1 MSFTEFP
8 SRLLENAVNEFASLP
23 GVGRK
28 TAFRLV
34 MNLLR
39 RDAAEVRRFGES
51 IIKLHAEIHYCK
63 VCNNISDTEI
73 CNICN
78 DEKRERTVICVV
90 ESIQDVMAIENTRQY
105 KGLYHVLGGI
115 ISPID
120 GIGPSDLKIDSLEEK
135 VKVGGIKEVIFALST
150 TMEGDTTNYYLYKRL
165 NKYNTSFTTLA
176 RGVAIGDELE
186 YTDEITLGRAIN
198 NRNPYQQC

>member
-1 MSFTEFP
+1 MSFNEFP

-39 RDAAEVRRFGES
+39 RDAAEVRKFGES
-51 IIKLHAEIHYCK
+51 IIKLHSEIHYCK
-63 VCNNISDTEI
+63 ICNNISDTEI

-78 DEKRERTVICVV
+78 DESRDITVICVV
-90 ESIQDVMAIENTRQY
+90 ENIQDVMAIENTRQF
-105 KGLYHVLGGI
+105 KGLFHVLGGI

-135 VKVGGIKEVIFALST
+135 VKAGSIKEIIFALST

-165 NKYNTSFTTLA
+165 NKYNISLTTLA

-198 NRNPYQQC
+198 NRNPYQQ

>member
-23 GVGRK
+23 GIGRK

-39 RDAAEVRRFGES
+39 RDSGEVRKFGES
-51 IIKLHAEIHYCK
+51 IIRLHEDIHYCK
-63 VCNNISDTEI
+63 ICNNISDTEI
-73 CNICN
+73 CNICS
-78 DEKRERTVICVV
+78 DEKREKSLICVV
-90 ESIQDVMAIENTRQY
+90 ENIQDVIAIENTRQFR
-105 KGLYHVLGGI
+105 GVYHVLGGI
-115 ISPID
+115 ISPVD

-135 VKVGGIKEVIFALST
+135 VKEGSVSEIILALST
-150 TMEGDTTNYYLYKRL
+150 TMEGDTTNYYIYKRF
-165 NKYNTSFTTLA
+165 NKYNIGITTLA

-198 NRNPYQQC
+198 NRNPYQQ

>member
-1 MSFTEFP
+1 MSYTEFP

-39 RDAAEVRRFGES
+39 RNGDEVKRFGES
-51 IIKLHAEIHYCK
+51 IIKLHGEIHYCRM
-63 VCNNISDTEI
+63 CHNISDTEI

-78 DEKRERTVICVV
+78 DEKRNRSIICVV
-90 ESIQDVMAIENTRQY
+90 ENIQDVMAIENTRQF
-105 KGLYHVLGGI
+105 KGIYHVLGGI
-115 ISPID
+115 ISPIE
-120 GIGPSDLKIDSLEEK
+120 GIGPSDLRIESLEEK
-135 VKVGGIKEVIFALST
+135 VKEGGISEVIFALST
-150 TMEGDTTNYYLYKRL
+150 TMEGDTTNYYLFKKLSR
-165 NKYNTSFTTLA
+165 YNIILTTLA

-198 NRNPYQQC
+198 NRNPYQQ

>member
-1 MSFTEFP
+1 MSFNEFP
-8 SRLLENAVNEFASLP
+8 SRLLENAVNEFATLP

-34 MNLLR
+34 MNLLK
-39 RDAAEVRRFGES
+39 RDAAEVKRFGET
-51 IIKLHAEIHYCK
+51 IIKLHEEIHYCK
-63 VCNNISDTEI
+63 ICHGISDTEI
-73 CNICN
+73 CNICS
-78 DEKRERTVICVV
+78 DEKRDRTLVCVV

-120 GIGPSDLKIDSLEEK
+120 GIGPSDLNIDSLEEK
-135 VKVGGIKEVIFALST
+135 IKAGGIGEIIFALST
-150 TMEGDTTNYYLYKRL
+150 TMEGDTTNYYLFRKL
-165 NKYNTSFTTLA
+165 GKFNKTITTLA

-186 YTDEITLGRAIN
+186 YTDEITLGRAIT
-198 NRNPYQQC
+198 NRNPYQQ

>member
-1 MSFTEFP
+1 MSYTEFP
-8 SRLLENAVNEFASLP
+8 SKLLENAVNEFASLP

-39 RDAAEVRRFGES
+39 RDAEEVKRFGES
-51 IIKLHAEIHYCK
+51 IIRLHDEIHYCK
-63 VCNNISDTEI
+63 LCHNISDTEI

-78 DEKRERTVICVV
+78 DEKRDRTIICVV
-90 ESIQDVMAIENTRQY
+90 ENIQDVMAIENTRQF
-105 KGLYHVLGGI
+105 KGVYHVLGGI
-115 ISPID
+115 ISPIE
-120 GIGPSDLKIDSLEEK
+120 GIGPADLKIDSLEEK
-135 VKVGGIKEVIFALST
+135 VKGGVISEVIFALST
-150 TMEGDTTNYYLYKRL
+150 TMEGDTTNYYLYKKLGR
-165 NKYNTSFTTLA
+165 YNINLTTLA

-198 NRNPYQQC
+198 NRNPYHQ